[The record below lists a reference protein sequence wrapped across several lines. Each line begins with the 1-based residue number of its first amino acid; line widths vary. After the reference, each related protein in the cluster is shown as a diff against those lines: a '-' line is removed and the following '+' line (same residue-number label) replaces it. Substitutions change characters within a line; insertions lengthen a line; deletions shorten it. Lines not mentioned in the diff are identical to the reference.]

1 MTQKKKIGLIFI
13 IVPVFLLYFLSEA
26 VLREAAVAN
35 INPQKVKI
43 DSILNELPDSVR
55 DLVVYRITRTEMLNN
70 LAAAETDD
78 EKVSAMVVLGS
89 YTRDP
94 LEKEKIF
101 WEVRSKY
108 ADHPESAAAFAYYLL
123 NDENP
128 KRISLSD
135 YHSYLKKFPQQYQYN
150 VWAAGLNRLNDI
162 RKKITWKD
170 RLDFLRPLLDMKP
183 EFRDYS
189 VLYTEISRIAGRFE
203 FRDIEA
209 KAEALYDE
217 SRLCPSIMEFL
228 MQEEMDSLNAGGKGK
243 K

>member
-1 MTQKKKIGLIFI
+1 M
-13 IVPVFLLYFLSEA
+13 
-26 VLREAAVAN
+26 LREAAVAN

-108 ADHPESAAAFAYYLL
+108 ADHPESAAAGRRPLHAGFSRPR
-123 NDENP
+123 NP
-128 KRISLSD
+128 ADHMHGRLAPMGAQHASGGICRGPLAFPGTVRTE
-135 YHSYLKKFPQQYQYN
+135 LFPQDGDGN
-150 VWAAGLNRLNDI
+150 PADRNGPDALFSAAQICG
-162 RKKITWKD
+162 KD
-170 RLDFLRPLLDMKP
+170 P
-183 EFRDYS
+183 S
-189 VLYTEISRIAGRFE
+189 VVVSEG
-203 FRDIEA
+203 
-209 KAEALYDE
+209 ALQGYH
-217 SRLCPSIMEFL
+217 
-228 MQEEMDSLNAGGKGK
+228 
-243 K
+243 